1 MEVLIPVG
9 LGELYDKISIL
20 EIKLERVR
28 DEQKLALVRTEIS
41 ALRAIA
47 EKFPID
53 ANLYE
58 ELKAVN
64 ELIWDNVGEQWEREV
79 RKEFDGAIVQ
89 LARDTYILNDKRA
102 TIKREINTRSG
113 STIVEVK
120 SYASHE
126 K

>member
-28 DEQKLALVRTEIS
+28 DEQKLALVHTELS
-41 ALRAIA
+41 ALRTIA
-47 EKFPID
+47 EKFPVD
-53 ANLYE
+53 ASLYR

-64 ELIWDNVGEQWEREV
+64 ELIWNNVGEQWEREV

-120 SYASHE
+120 SYASRE
-126 K
+126 

>member
-53 ANLYE
+53 ASLYR

-79 RKEFDGAIVQ
+79 RKEFDGAIVE

>member
-47 EKFPID
+47 EKFPVE
-53 ANLYE
+53 ATLYK
-58 ELKAVN
+58 ELRAVN

-79 RKEFDGAIVQ
+79 RKEFDGAVVE

-102 TIKREINTRSG
+102 TIKWEINTRSG